1 VTVEFLSGHLLIA
14 VRVLSVMLV
23 APLFASSLMPWIFR
37 GLIAA
42 TVTLAVTLTSPVP
55 DMPISPNNFGR
66 LLMGEALLGLFIGGG
81 IALLLSATGLVG
93 TVLAQ
98 MVGLQWNRNGEES
111 EEQQE
116 PTARLLWGVS
126 IAIYLL
132 AQGPERLILAVCDS
146 FMQIPV
152 GSNVLGAN
160 TVAALTELLEQTAW
174 LAVRGIGPAV
184 VAYLIG
190 VMFVGALGRVLPQF
204 NLFFSGLNL
213 NMVLFW
219 GALVLTL
226 SGGAWIMHEEIMDWL
241 GNIQHVLA
249 VANRGD

>member
-1 VTVEFLSGHLLIA
+1 VEILSGHLLIA

-23 APLFASSLMPWIFR
+23 APLIASQLLPWVYR

-55 DMPISPNNFGR
+55 EVSISSENFGR
-66 LLMGEALLGLFIGGG
+66 LLISEALLGLFIGGG

-98 MVGLQWNRNGEES
+98 MVGLQWNRGGEES
-111 EEQQE
+111 GDEQE
-116 PTARLLWGVS
+116 PTAKLLWGVS

-132 AQGPERLILAVCDS
+132 AQGPERLILAVSDS
-146 FMQIPV
+146 FQAIPV
-152 GSNVLGAN
+152 GSEILGAN
-160 TVAALTELLEQTAW
+160 NVGALTELLSQTAW
-174 LAVRGIGPAV
+174 LAVRGVGPAV
-184 VAYLIG
+184 AAYLIG
-190 VMFVGALGRVLPQF
+190 VLFVGALGRVLPQF

-219 GALVLTL
+219 GALLLTL
-226 SGGAWIMHEEIMDWL
+226 SGGAWIMHDEIMVWL
-241 GNIQHVLA
+241 GNVHQVLVA
-249 VANRGD
+249 ANREG